1 MKSASLGVFM
11 TGRGI
16 TKTTLENKIGPLEK
30 NLRMGG
36 DHDAL
41 QVASA
46 RIAKDHKKEP
56 EEYNDGFP
64 AALASEKQPLSSI
77 KLSDILLEC

>member
-1 MKSASLGVFM
+1 M

-16 TKTTLENKIGPLEK
+16 TKTALENKIGPLEK
-30 NLRMGG
+30 NLRMGGG

-56 EEYNDGFP
+56 EEYNNGFP
-64 AALASEKQPLSSI
+64 TALVSEKQPLSSI